1 MKMDDIYNPSMRC
14 IGDTIHYDNFMVKQ
28 EGEDYYVV
36 YEKNPLQ
43 VPFYKIADA
52 SSKMAAVKKAKLLQI
67 GYNICLADRE

>member
-1 MKMDDIYNPSMRC
+1 
-14 IGDTIHYDNFMVKQ
+14 
-28 EGEDYYVV
+28 V

>member
-43 VPFYKIADA
+43 VPCYKVADA